1 VRLLDFFRLGRAK
14 GPPSASLA
22 KQRLQVLIAH
32 EGRTGG
38 PDFMPLLQQE
48 LIEVIGKY
56 VQIDPAK
63 VKIELERQAD
73 MSVLEVNI
81 ELPAGMRSRAAV

>member
-1 VRLLDFFRLGRAK
+1 
-14 GPPSASLA
+14 
-22 KQRLQVLIAH
+22 
-32 EGRTGG
+32 
-38 PDFMPLLQQE
+38 LQQE

-63 VKIELERQAD
+63 VRVELDRGAD
-73 MSVLEVNI
+73 VSVLEVNI